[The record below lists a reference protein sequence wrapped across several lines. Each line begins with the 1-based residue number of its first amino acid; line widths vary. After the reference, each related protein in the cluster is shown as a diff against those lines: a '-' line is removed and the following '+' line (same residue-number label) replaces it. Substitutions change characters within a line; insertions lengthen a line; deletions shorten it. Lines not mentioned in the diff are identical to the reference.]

1 MGFWFLDFSLNF
13 ELFAKFSMNSMKKNV
28 YSYLVCYKNFKSLFS
43 YWVEIEKSFFLLN
56 RTCFWDRIYNIM
68 QQEYA
73 HGNFDKRILPGWL
86 TIETSL
92 GIFSKQ
98 KRKGVD
104 RESRDKDDV
113 LRDKNERM
121 RIYEGIGIS
130 ILPNWFDGKLG
141 KNARCHAIAWHLSRE
156 CHANVTE

>member
-104 RESRDKDDV
+104 RESRDDSKKSIDG
-113 LRDKNERM
+113 
-121 RIYEGIGIS
+121 IEGAPRVYVIS
-130 ILPNWFDGKLG
+130 EKICEYDGESL
-141 KNARCHAIAWHLSRE
+141 WS
-156 CHANVTE
+156 V